1 MSLLVRFFHQI
12 SIKDGGRKSC
22 MPTARYHTPGVAEEF
37 ITSQPAA
44 TAMSIIHAR
53 VTKPHFCRLE
63 AWEYFVEQL
72 PELDK
77 TEGLLRASI
86 AVAMH
91 ALDDIDPEA
100 VERRLRRMSETV
112 RERSPSESI
121 TALQANL
128 HAVLFD
134 EEGFIGNLQNYY
146 NALNSYVPAVLN
158 TRQGLPVSLA
168 VIYKVVGEWA
178 GLSIEGLNA
187 PGHFLVRVWT
197 GDGWMIVDPFFR
209 GQMLT
214 RDEAFDRIDKIARR
228 KWPRN
233 DEYLAPATHVQWL
246 TRMIGNLR
254 QLFATEGRRDD
265 LAAMTELGR
274 ALNAYYPS

>member
-1 MSLLVRFFHQI
+1 MSMIQ
-12 SIKDGGRKSC
+12 
-22 MPTARYHTPGVAEEF
+22 ARIAE
-37 ITSQPAA
+37 
-44 TAMSIIHAR
+44 
-53 VTKPHFCRLE
+53 PHFCRPE
-63 AWEYFVEQL
+63 AWRYFIEQL
-72 PELDK
+72 PELEK

-91 ALDDIDPEA
+91 ALDDIQPES
-100 VERRLRRMSETV
+100 VERRLRRLSKTV
-112 RERSPSESI
+112 IERSPSHRI

-134 EEGFIGNLQNYY
+134 EEGFIGNLDNYY

-158 TRQGLPVSLA
+158 TRQGLPISLA
-168 VIYKVVGEWA
+168 VIYKVVGEWS

-214 RDEAFDRIDKIARR
+214 REEAFDRIDKVARR
-228 KWPRN
+228 KWPRD
-233 DEYLAPATHVQWL
+233 DEYLAPATHAQWL

-265 LAAMTELGR
+265 FAAMTELAR
-274 ALNAYYPS
+274 ALSAYYPS